1 MTLAGM
7 IDQTV
12 LKADATATEIQ
23 ALCQQAREFSFASV
37 CVNPIYVSLAAK
49 LVASSSVKVCTV
61 VGFPLG
67 ATTTQ
72 TKVHETRQAVAEGAD
87 EIDMVLALGALK
99 SGDDTFLN
107 DDLQAVRQACQ
118 GKTLKVILET
128 CLLNDEQK
136 IKACLAIQ
144 KSGAEFVKTSTGFS
158 SGGATLADVRL
169 LRKTVGPTFGVK
181 ASGGIRDRQ
190 TALDMVAA
198 GATRLGTS
206 AGHLIV
212 RAESASGGSGIS

>member
-1 MTLAGM
+1 MGYGVSVMRYRIM
-7 IDQTV
+7 IRPW
-12 LKADATATEIQ
+12 LI
-23 ALCQQAREFSFASV
+23 LGL
-37 CVNPIYVSLAAK
+37 SLAQFTMANPS
-49 LVASSSVKVCTV
+49 AMI
-61 VGFPLG
+61 
-67 ATTTQ
+67 Q
-72 TKVHETRQAVAEGAD
+72 
-87 EIDMVLALGALK
+87 ALK